1 MSALEQLRVL
11 IPEIIVAVTAMA
23 ILMIWVF
30 SQRDNRWLV
39 MMLVIGSSLV
49 AAVIDLTAINSE
61 PVTIFGGQLTVDR
74 FAVFFRFLFLL
85 IAPITLIMAVDQLEK
100 VPFGGM
106 AAVTLFSTLGMMLV
120 VSASDLVTIF
130 VALELM
136 AIPVYVLTGFTR
148 LKLRSTEAALK
159 YFVMGAFATA
169 IFAYGIAWTYGI
181 TGETS
186 LMGIRSALAGA
197 TYEPA
202 ALFAV
207 GLVLVG
213 LAFKVAVIPFH
224 AWTPDAYDGAPT
236 PVTAFM
242 SVAPKLAALALLIRF
257 ISVAFEPLVVNVQ
270 TLLLVFAAMT
280 MIGGNLIAVSQTNV
294 KRMLA
299 YSSIAHSGYML
310 AGIAAATRT
319 ADGGLE
325 FIGLYTLLYY
335 GVMYAFMNIGAFA
348 VVLVVEK
355 RTGSVELSAFR
366 GLSRRNLMPAL
377 MLAAFMLS
385 LTGVPPLAGF
395 FGKLFI
401 IQVLVASNLYWLALV
416 LVLASVVSAY
426 FYLRVIV
433 NAFMLDPD
441 EGKESAPRSIPDSLG
456 TVILLTGA
464 ATLVLGVFSNWLYQ
478 IAVDSVLLAAL

>member
-1 MSALEQLRVL
+1 MSALEQLRIL
-11 IPEIIVAVTAMA
+11 TPEIIVAVTASA
-23 ILMIWVF
+23 ILMLWAF
-30 SQRDNRWLV
+30 SGRDNRWLV
-39 MMLVIGSSLV
+39 MMLVIATSLV
-49 AAVIDLTAINSE
+49 AAVVDLASINE
-61 PVTIFGGQLTVDR
+61 GPKEIYGGQLTVDR

-85 IAPITLIMAVDQLEK
+85 IAPLTLIMAVDQLEK
-100 VPFGGM
+100 VPFAGL
-106 AAVTLFSTLGMMLV
+106 AAVMLFSTLGMMLL
-120 VSASDLVTIF
+120 VSASDLVTILIA
-130 VALELM
+130 VELM
-136 AIPVYVLTGFTR
+136 SIPVYVLTGFTR
-148 LKLRSTEAALK
+148 LKLRSGEAALK

-186 LMGIRSALAGA
+186 LTGIRRVLGGD

-202 ALFAV
+202 VLFAV

-242 SVAPKLAALALLIRF
+242 SVAPKLAALALLVRF

-270 TLLLVFAAMT
+270 VLLLVFAAMT

-299 YSSIAHSGYML
+299 YSSIAHGGYML
-310 AGIAAATRT
+310 AGIAATRT
-319 ADGGLE
+319 VAGGLE
-325 FIGLYTLLYY
+325 FIGLHTLLFY
-335 GVMYAFMNIGAFA
+335 GVMYMFMNIGAFA
-348 VVLVVEK
+348 VVFMVER
-355 RTGSVELSAFR
+355 RTGSVEMSAFR
-366 GLSRRNLMPAL
+366 GLSRTNLMPAL
-377 MLAAFMLS
+377 MMAAFMLS
-385 LTGVPPLAGF
+385 LTGVPPMAGF

-401 IQVLVASNLYWLALV
+401 IQALVASDLHWLALV

-433 NAFMLDPD
+433 NMFMIEPD
-441 EGKESAPRSIPDSLG
+441 EAEEMKPGALPDSLG
-456 TVILLTGA
+456 AVILITGV
-464 ATLVLGVFSNWLYQ
+464 ATLALGIFSNWLYQ
-478 IAVDSVLLAAL
+478 MAVDSVGLAAL

>member
-30 SQRDNRWLV
+30 SRRDNRWLI

-130 VALELM
+130 VAVELM

-181 TGETS
+181 TGQTS
-186 LMGIRSALAGA
+186 LVGIRSALAGDIYA
-197 TYEPA
+197 PA

-257 ISVAFEPLVVNVQ
+257 ISVAFEPLIVNVQ
-270 TLLLVFAAMT
+270 MLLLVFAAIT
-280 MIGGNLIAVSQTNV
+280 MVGGNLIAVSQTNV

-299 YSSIAHSGYML
+299 YSSIAHGGYML
-310 AGIAAATRT
+310 AAIAATQST
-319 ADGGLE
+319 DSGLE
-325 FIGLYTLLYY
+325 FTGFHTMLYY
-335 GVMYAFMNIGAFA
+335 GVMYMFMNIGAFA
-348 VVLVVEK
+348 VVFVVEK

-366 GLSRRNLMPAL
+366 GLSRTNLMPAL
-377 MLAAFMLS
+377 MMAAFMLS
-385 LTGVPPLAGF
+385 LTGVPPMAGF

-401 IQVLVASNLYWLALV
+401 IQTLVASDLIWLAIV

-426 FYLRVIV
+426 FYIRVIV
-433 NAFMLDPD
+433 NMFMVDPD
-441 EGKESAPRSIPDSLG
+441 EADDIAPKALPDSLAM
-456 TVILLTGA
+456 VIVLTGV
-464 ATLVLGVFSNWLYQ
+464 ATLVLGVFSNWLYDL
-478 IAVDSVLLAAL
+478 AVRSAGLSVL